1 MNSGDVLRYVM
12 MVAGLY
18 LLIIAVMSLAKRKM
32 TEPFCLAWVFFSCLM
47 ILGGILLRP
56 TGISAYI
63 SDVGLIL
70 ILLIG
75 ALVVGAAFIL
85 SKSISELVR
94 KNRELSMQVSLIN
107 EENRRMMTAIEE
119 LKANRKTDNEGGL

>member
-12 MVAGLY
+12 ILAGVY
-18 LLIIAVMSLAKRKM
+18 LLGLSVMSLAKRKM
-32 TEPFCLAWVFFSCLM
+32 TEPFCLAWVFFSGLM

-63 SDVGLIL
+63 SDAGLVL

-75 ALVVGAAFIL
+75 VLLVSATFFL
-85 SKSISELVR
+85 SKAISELVR

-107 EENRRMMTAIEE
+107 EENRRMMTAIKE
-119 LKANRKTDNEGGL
+119 LTEKVNADE